1 MSCFISCS
9 DSIAIPVELYSK
21 TKASQAVAFNSLG
34 NVLMSNAFSEHL
46 TTIQRDL
53 RVLIPGSRQVRWSHG
68 CGDGM
73 VEAMDLGHTWPGL
86 APTKSHKQGKMV
98 RVQPLLGSPWE
109 IQMPPLANPLTRR
122 TGWTAHLGVPTR
134 SPCPVVPHPPG

>member
-1 MSCFISCS
+1 MSCYISCS
-9 DSIAIPVELYSK
+9 DSIAIPVELHSK

-34 NVLMSNAFSEHL
+34 DVFMSNAFSEHL

-68 CGDGM
+68 CGDGKLKLWI
-73 VEAMDLGHTWPGL
+73 LGTHDQDWHPPS
-86 APTKSHKQGKMV
+86 PTSRGQMV

-109 IQMPPLANPLTRR
+109 IQTPPLANPLTRR

-134 SPCPVVPHPPG
+134 SPCPVFPHPPG